1 MKDLF
6 VKSTAAA
13 EETQSSE
20 YQEVFDELES
30 FVKSRA
36 AVGKKKPSVSM
47 ESDTQDKEKE
57 EMDEDMGQDKP
68 LSKSVETPAKEE
80 DTHEEGQVMDGE
92 QVIQGFESTLKKSLL
107 QVRND
112 LKELSSMLS
121 DVMQANTVL
130 AKSNQALMR
139 EVATLREQVDGF
151 SNGGRPRKSLLKSVG
166 AGEPAQTQG
175 HYEGMEFGEIMN
187 RATMVKSF
195 SATDIG
201 VIRQLVQTNQPI
213 PKPAWE
219 QIKNV
224 KL

>member
-36 AVGKKKPSVSM
+36 AVVKKKPAVSM

-68 LSKSVETPAKEE
+68 MSKSVETPAKE

-92 QVIQGFESTLKKSLL
+92 QVIKGFENTLKKSLL

-112 LKELSSMLS
+112 LKELSSTLS

-151 SNGGRPRKSLLKSVG
+151 SNGGRGRKSLLKSVG
-166 AGEPAQTQG
+166 SEQPAQTHG